1 MRLLPIANK
10 LPTTCIVLTT
20 LDYIYNS
27 VGTDK
32 CVQNLV
38 LLPDA
43 NELPD
48 ENTLGTGIQRLTLA
62 EQDCR
67 FRMNDDHPSAR
78 VQESTSHTQ
87 KSECFCQSR
96 VVRVAFQ
103 R

>member
-10 LPTTCIVLTT
+10 LPTACIVLTT
-20 LDYIYNS
+20 LDYIFYS
-27 VGTDK
+27 VGTNK

-48 ENTLGTGIQRLTLA
+48 ENSLGTGIQRLTLA

-78 VQESTSHTQ
+78 VQETKYTC
-87 KSECFCQSR
+87 SEVRMLLSEQS
-96 VVRVAFQ
+96 
-103 R
+103 